1 MTTRTF
7 DPVSLKIMWDRLV
20 SIADEI
26 VLSLV
31 RTSFSI
37 NVREG
42 YDLSCVLF
50 DAKGRP
56 LAQGTYSVPTFT
68 GTAPQ
73 TLAHMLKAYPPE
85 TLRPGDMLVT
95 NDPWMGT
102 GHLYDINIMKP
113 VFRGQKLVGFTM
125 SITHLPDIGGMGFS
139 ATPTEVYA
147 EGFRMPVM
155 KLADAGVLNRQLLDL
170 LAFNVRVPEQTIGD
184 VMANIT
190 CNEVGG
196 RALLE
201 FMDEYGI
208 DDLAPLSDA
217 INDQSERAM
226 RAELAALPDG
236 VYRNE
241 IQIEGIDDPI
251 RLAVTATLKGDA
263 IHCDYTGTAGPVRGA
278 INVPLCYT
286 KALSYYVVKCITIPS
301 LPNNAGAV
309 RPIGVSAP
317 EGCILNVLPPWPT
330 GGRHAVGHFVVP
342 LLMGALAPAAPERV
356 ISDVAMMNVFSV
368 QGTHENGQGISSLF
382 FLAGGF
388 GATQGQD
395 GPSVVPAPSNMT
407 VVPTEIWENLTSV
420 SVLSRKLL
428 PDSGGAGEFRGGNGQ
443 EVVFRNDT
451 GNLLTV
457 AFLGQR
463 TQFPAKGFLGGKDGE
478 LRRYLV
484 NDRPVHPKGRHDLK
498 PGDTFTTLEAG
509 AGGFGDPARRAPE
522 AVLADVVEGYVTP
535 ETALSAYGVKV
546 DKAAGTASRE

>member
-1 MTTRTF
+1 MTAPTF

-50 DAKGRP
+50 DAHGRP

-73 TLAHMLKAYPPE
+73 TLAHMLAAFPPE
-85 TLRPGDMLVT
+85 TLKPGDLIVT

-102 GHLYDINIMKP
+102 GHLYDINIMRP
-113 VFRGQKLVGFTM
+113 VFRARRLVGFTM

-147 EGFRMPVM
+147 EGFRMPCM
-155 KLADAGVLNRQLLDL
+155 KLADGGVLNRQLLDL
-170 LAFNVRVPEQTIGD
+170 LAFNVRVPDQVIGD

-196 RALLE
+196 RALLD

-217 INDQSERAM
+217 INDQAERAM
-226 RAELAALPDG
+226 RAELALLPDG
-236 VYRNE
+236 TYRNE

-251 RLAVTATLKGDA
+251 TLAASVTIAGDSVTV
-263 IHCDYTGTAGPVRGA
+263 DFTGTAGPVRGA
-278 INVPLCYT
+278 INVPFCYT

-317 EGCILNVLPPWPT
+317 DGCILNVQPPWPT
-330 GGRHAVGHFVVP
+330 GGRHAVGHFIVP
-342 LLMGALAPAAPERV
+342 LLLGALAKAAPDRV
-356 ISDVAMMNVFSV
+356 IADVGMMNVFSV
-368 QGTHENGQGISSLF
+368 QGTHANGSGISSLF

-388 GATQGQD
+388 GAAQGDD
-395 GPSVVPAPSNMT
+395 GLSVTPAPSNMT
-407 VVPTEIWENLTSV
+407 VVPSEVWESLTSV
-420 SVLSRKLL
+420 SVLSRRLL
-428 PDSGGAGEFRGGNGQ
+428 PDSGGPGEFRGGLGQ
-443 EVVFRNDT
+443 EVVFRNDS
-451 GNLLTV
+451 GHLLTT

-463 TQFPAKGFLGGKDGE
+463 TTFPAKGFVGGGMGQPRRYFVDGE
-478 LRRYLV
+478 
-484 NDRPVHPKGRHDLK
+484 PVHPKGRHVLQ
-498 PGDTFTTLEAG
+498 PGSTFTTHEAG
-509 AGGFGDPARRAPE
+509 GGGFGDPAARAPA
-522 AVLADVVEGYVTP
+522 AVLEDVRQGFVSVEG
-535 ETALSAYGVKV
+535 AKRDYGVTV
-546 DKAAGTASRE
+546 DLAAGRAHRA